1 MEGEVGQLAKG
12 KLTAADYSFVIKGL
26 PADIT
31 VTEIQKYV
39 EDKMLFSGAP
49 DVTIIKIY
57 LIYNFKGYLKL
68 LQLKQELIERKIDLS
83 FTRSKLE

>member
-1 MEGEVGQLAKG
+1 MEGEVRNLAKG
-12 KLTAADYSFVIKGL
+12 KQTASDYSFVIKGL

-49 DVTIIKIY
+49 DFTIIKIY
-57 LIYNFKGYLKL
+57 LIYNFKDYLKL
-68 LQLKQELIERKIDLS
+68 LQLRQELIERKIDLS
-83 FTRSKLE
+83 FTR